1 MVFGQGKIAYRDV
14 DVVQDSSLRII
25 DYEKEE
31 TRLEPATYINGKYY
45 QGSVLNSIVS
55 VLDIQK
61 ISSFNIV
68 KEDTVINETLYHGKI
83 YITLDSV
90 FEIKVKEIS
99 LSAIKE
105 KYTDLKDYPAVF
117 VLDGNL
123 VTSDC
128 DSYIIDENAI
138 LQIVFGK
145 IKNPKIA
152 FVEILTK
159 TEDNIKKRN
168 GFFVG
173 VRWKK

>member
-1 MVFGQGKIAYRDV
+1 
-14 DVVQDSSLRII
+14 VVPDSSLWII
-25 DYEKEE
+25 DSEKEE
-31 TRLEPATYINGKYY
+31 TKPEPATYINGKYY
-45 QGSVLNSIVS
+45 QRSVLYSIAA
-55 VLDIQK
+55 VLDKQK
-61 ISSFNIV
+61 ISSFNLV
-68 KEDTVINETLYHGKI
+68 EEDTVINEIPYHGKI
-83 YITLDSV
+83 HITLDSV

-105 KYTDLKDYPAVF
+105 KYTDLIDYPAVF
-117 VLDGNL
+117 VLDGDL